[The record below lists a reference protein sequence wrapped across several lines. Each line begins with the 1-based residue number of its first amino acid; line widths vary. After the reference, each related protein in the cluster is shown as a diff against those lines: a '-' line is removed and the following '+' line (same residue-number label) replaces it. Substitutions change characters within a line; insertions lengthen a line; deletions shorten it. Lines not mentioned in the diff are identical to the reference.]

1 MEAPSRHPSPVN
13 DGAGVQNE
21 AAHLDP
27 LFLSEREHQAQDLG
41 FPPDL
46 LPSATTPTQ
55 TYTALHCYRKDPYQ
69 GDHSITSSPDP
80 YPGLPRTV
88 ATPSESYSFI
98 TRR

>member
-27 LFLSEREHQAQDLG
+27 LFLSEREHQAQGLG

-46 LPSATTPTQ
+46 TPSATTPT
-55 TYTALHCYRKDPYQ
+55 
-69 GDHSITSSPDP
+69 
-80 YPGLPRTV
+80 
-88 ATPSESYSFI
+88 
-98 TRR
+98 